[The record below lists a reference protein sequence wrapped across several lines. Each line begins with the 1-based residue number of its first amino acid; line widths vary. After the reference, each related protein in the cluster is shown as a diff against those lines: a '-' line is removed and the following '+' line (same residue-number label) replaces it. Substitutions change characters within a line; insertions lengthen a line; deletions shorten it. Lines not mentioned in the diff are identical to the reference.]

1 MLFNSMKFI
10 VQLLFWGHCMHHL
23 MFHFVYKHTLD
34 ITFIENKQKVFTDRA
49 ITFSTTMPRLAL
61 WGFTRYSLLRKSLGK
76 TNDQHL
82 ASILDVQYLSTSRTR
97 KERSREDEGTATQTQ
112 TSPRSNREH
121 LYTALTYH
129 VKKRKHE
136 TPIQTESSKQ
146 RKRRMER

>member
-23 MFHFVYKHTLD
+23 IFHFVYIHTLD

-82 ASILDVQYLSTSRTR
+82 ASILQSLSTSRTR
-97 KERSREDEGTATQTQ
+97 KECSREDEGTATQTQ